1 MTYIQ
6 RCLRCDAM
14 QRCVMSHCQC
24 HFRERIVPQSAPARD
39 EISMLATKINHGKE
53 DFEIIREKR
62 LNKKIRFFSSSL
74 KHRCSNLHFSPFQV
88 CFFHFLSSLEHLGK
102 LTLESVEVSRGV
114 KFKPFYFSGDKKKV
128 LAPHQSWGSTPKF
141 GIQLKLDPEMPLS
154 GFPVFRNTRNFFS
167 DSLIPPR

>member
-1 MTYIQ
+1 MSFP
-6 RCLRCDAM
+6 RKNRASVGPSSRWDDA
-14 QRCVMSHCQC
+14 RN
-24 HFRERIVPQSAPARD
+24 ENQSWKRRFW
-39 EISMLATKINHGKE
+39 NHP
-53 DFEIIREKR
+53 RKR

-88 CFFHFLSSLEHLGK
+88 CFFHFSSSLEHLSK

-141 GIQLKLDPEMPLS
+141 GIKLKLDPEMPLS

-167 DSLIPPR
+167 HSLIPPR